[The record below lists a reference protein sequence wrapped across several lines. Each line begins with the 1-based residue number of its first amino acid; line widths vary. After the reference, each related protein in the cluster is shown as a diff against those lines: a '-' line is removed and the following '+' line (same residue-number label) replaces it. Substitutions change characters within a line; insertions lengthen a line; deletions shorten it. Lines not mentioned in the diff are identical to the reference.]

1 MLLNIVLLTITFIL
15 LYLGYVY
22 KGIIIFIVNF
32 LIDDIIAFVYK
43 LKSNKTKYYPEREC
57 HELKFFLHDIE
68 YTLLIP
74 DGQIIPQNK
83 ILAMTKTEKQTDSLM
98 KVMGPFKNFFGSEIK
113 PLNLGLSRLTI
124 WNDKKKYVFEERDI
138 ISFTHYSH
146 HFDFEGYSTDD
157 SSEEECY
164 EGNTQE
170 IIETIN
176 EEL

>member
-1 MLLNIVLLTITFIL
+1 MLFNIVLLTITFIL

-22 KGIIIFIVNF
+22 KGILIFIVNF

-43 LKSNKTKYYPEREC
+43 LRSNKTKYYPDREC

-83 ILAMTKTEKQTDSLM
+83 ILAMTKTDKQTETVM
-98 KVMGPFKNFFGSEIK
+98 KVMGPFKNFFGSDIK
-113 PLNLGLSRLTI
+113 PINLGLSRLTI

-138 ISFTHYSH
+138 ISFTKYSH
-146 HFDFEGYSTDD
+146 HFDGYTTDES
-157 SSEEECY
+157 SSEDDTCE
-164 EGNTQE
+164 E
-170 IIETIN
+170 IIEEHN
-176 EEL
+176 ETKLNSKI